1 MKKLRKI
8 KPAKGQNG
16 FSLPELIVVL
26 LVIAILVVL
35 ALPQI
40 ISSRRMLRFSAMQ
53 RQVASSL
60 VDARQEAMSQ
70 RTPITFRYNNGDK
83 QIIYYGGSFG
93 VIGNSNNRV
102 VELSGAGVSQGE
114 IVYGRPIG
122 APVSALSDSSNMTP
136 LASRVVDVTF
146 QSDGSVIDGGNNP
159 TNNALFFYNQR
170 YARDSAFAISI
181 LGAGGRVKVWR
192 YNKNIREYVE

>member
-1 MKKLRKI
+1 MKNLKKI
-8 KPAKGQNG
+8 NAAKRQNG
-16 FSLPELIVVL
+16 FSLPEIVVVL
-26 LVIAILVVL
+26 LVISILVVL

-40 ISSRRMLRFSAMQ
+40 ISSRRLFRFSAMQ

-70 RTPITFRYNNGDK
+70 RTPITFRYNNRDK

-93 VIGNSNNRV
+93 AFGNSTNRV
-102 VELSGAGVSQGE
+102 IDLSGAGVALSE
-114 IVYGRPIG
+114 IVYGRPSG
-122 APVSALSDSSNMTP
+122 APASALSDSSNMTP
-136 LASRVVDVTF
+136 LASRVVDITF

-159 TNNALFFYNQR
+159 TNNALFFYNQK
-170 YARDSAFAISI
+170 YAKESAFAISI

-192 YNKNIREYVE
+192 YNKTIREYVE

>member
-1 MKKLRKI
+1 MKTQSKI
-8 KPAKGQNG
+8 KTTQQG
-16 FSLPELIVVL
+16 FSLPEIVVVL

-40 ISSRRMLRFSAMQ
+40 ISSRRLFRFSAMQ

-70 RTPITFRYNNGDK
+70 RTPITFRYNNRDK

-93 VIGNSNNRV
+93 AFGNSNNKV
-102 VELSGAGVSQGE
+102 IELSGAGVADTE
-114 IVYGRPIG
+114 IVYGRPNG
-122 APVSALSDSSNMTP
+122 APASALSDSSSMTP
-136 LASRVVDVTF
+136 VANRVVDITF
-146 QSDGSVIDGGNNP
+146 QSDGSVIDAGNNP
-159 TNNALFFYNQR
+159 TNNALFFYNR
-170 YARDSAFAISI
+170 KYARESAFAISV

-192 YNKNIREYVE
+192 YNKTIREYVE